1 MHWDAL
7 SFVSLLTR
15 WYSFFSSTGI
25 RWYTIETK
33 VKQCMSEH
41 KSGSDWQP
49 RADYCVL
56 VLIIDVSNLDKF
68 DSWFLLLA
76 GETKKLRAQEYY
88 FIEYF
93 LYKEF
98 LFIILM
104 TLRLKMFIHVS
115 TSKCPYKTAFFL
127 VLVLE
132 IES

>member
-1 MHWDAL
+1 M
-7 SFVSLLTR
+7 
-15 WYSFFSSTGI
+15 
-25 RWYTIETK
+25 
-33 VKQCMSEH
+33 
-41 KSGSDWQP
+41 
-49 RADYCVL
+49 
-56 VLIIDVSNLDKF
+56 
-68 DSWFLLLA
+68 A
-76 GETKKLRAQEYY
+76 GETKKLRAQEYN

-115 TSKCPYKTAFFL
+115 TSKSPYKTAFFL